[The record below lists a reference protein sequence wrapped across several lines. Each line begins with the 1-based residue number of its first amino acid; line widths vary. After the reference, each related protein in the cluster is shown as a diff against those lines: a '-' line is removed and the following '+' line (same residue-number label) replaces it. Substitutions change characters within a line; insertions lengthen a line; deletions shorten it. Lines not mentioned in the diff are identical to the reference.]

1 MKPLIKSKKDIQR
14 IPMYI
19 EGLDENIEGGIPME
33 QIVLVSGT
41 SGTMKSSLVFNVFY
55 NEVLKRKR
63 CGLYISLEQSAY
75 SFLNH
80 MINLGFDLDKID
92 YIVMEDISKLTDV
105 LTKVKSAKDGVL
117 VLLDIGAVRKQL
129 KEVTETPGGDWL
141 NVIKNIIKRFKKTT
155 EKCDLFCLDS
165 ITALY
170 VLSEFKNPRTTLFH
184 IFEFL
189 RDMGMTSYI
198 VSEMPVDKNKYATY
212 EVEDFLA
219 DAVIK
224 LEVTPRQRKVTR
236 EISVVKMRTTK
247 CSLDIFTLEFERG
260 KFKALYGGQTPLV

>member
-14 IPMYI
+14 VPLYI
-19 EGLDENIEGGIPME
+19 EGLDDNIEGGVPDGHV
-33 QIVLVSGT
+33 VLVSGT

-55 NEVLKRKR
+55 HEVLKRKKA
-63 CGLYISLEQSAY
+63 GLYISLEQS
-75 SFLNH
+75 SHSILNH
-80 MINLGFDLDKID
+80 MINLGYDLEKIN
-92 YIVMEDISKLTDV
+92 YFVLEDISKLSEAV
-105 LTKVKSAKDGVL
+105 AKVKSAKNGIF

-129 KEVTETPGGDWL
+129 KQVTESPSGDWL
-141 NVIKNIIKRFKKTT
+141 NVIKNILKRFKKTGH
-155 EKCDLFCLDS
+155 CDLFCLDS

-189 RDMGMTSYI
+189 RDLGVTTYLI
-198 VSEMPVDKNKYATY
+198 SEMPVDKDNATY
-212 EVEDFLA
+212 AVEDFLA
-219 DAVIK
+219 DTVIK
-224 LEVTPRQRKVTR
+224 LELTPRQRKVSR

-247 CSLDIFTLEFERG
+247 CSIDIFTLEFTRG